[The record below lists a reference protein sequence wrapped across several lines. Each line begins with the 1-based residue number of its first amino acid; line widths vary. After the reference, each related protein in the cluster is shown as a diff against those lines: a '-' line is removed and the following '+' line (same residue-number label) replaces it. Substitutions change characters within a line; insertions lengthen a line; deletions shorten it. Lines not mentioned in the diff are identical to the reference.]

1 MTVLSVDE
9 TVLHYPA
16 GVNGIHDLG
25 GKHGFGRVEVEPRE
39 PVFHARWERR
49 VFGMRVLAG
58 QRLGGNIDEGRHWIE
73 RLDPVRYLADGYY
86 GRWLASLEDRL
97 RALGVLR
104 PGEVEARLAGGTTPA
119 APLPVLPAPPARA
132 DHPFLRALPQPPAFS
147 VGDAVR
153 TRNHQPSGH
162 TRLPAYARSRRGVVD
177 RVYPACVFP
186 DVHAH
191 GRGDAPQYVYAV
203 RFACRELFGEAG
215 EARAFVHLDCFEPYL
230 EAEVGTS

>member
-1 MTVLSVDE
+1 
-9 TVLHYPA
+9 
-16 GVNGIHDLG
+16 VNGIHDLG
-25 GKHGFGRVEVEPRE
+25 GMHGFGRVEVERRE

-58 QRLGGNIDEGRHWIE
+58 RRLGGNIDEGRHWIE

-97 RALGVLR
+97 LALGVLR
-104 PGEVEARLAGGTTPA
+104 PGELEGRLAGGATPA
-119 APLPVLPAPPARA
+119 AALPALPAPAPPA
-132 DHPFLRALPQPPAFS
+132 DHRFLRAVPQPPAFAA
-147 VGDAVR
+147 GAAVR
-153 TRNHQPSGH
+153 TRNLQPSGH
-162 TRLPAYARSRRGVVD
+162 TRLPGYARSRRGVVA

-191 GRGDAPQYVYAV
+191 GGGDAPQYVYAV

-215 EARAFVHLDCFEPYL
+215 EPGAFVHLDCFEPYL
-230 EAEVGTS
+230 EAEVGTW